1 MPFTIQQI
9 NNQLKNKLKNVYS
22 NAEIQQLL
30 FLIYKKA
37 ANLSKIQVL
46 TNYEMQIPEHNYNEI
61 TDIANRLANNEPIDY
76 IIGETEFFNLQF
88 IVNPS
93 VLIPRPET
101 EELVHWVLTDYNKKQ
116 KILDIGTGS
125 GCIAVSLAKNMQN
138 AEVFAVDISKQAL
151 ETAKK
156 NAQNNGAKI
165 NFAECN
171 ILNADYT
178 LLPQGIDIIISNPPY
193 VRQSEKTFIKPN
205 VLDYEPELA
214 LFVTDNNPIV
224 FYKEIALAGKKILNN
239 NGLIFFEINE
249 ALAKEVKNM
258 LEELQYSQIEIRK
271 DINGKKRM
279 VKAMLTQ

>member
-156 NAQNNGAKI
+156 NAQNNGVKI

-224 FYKEIALAGKKILNN
+224 FYKEIALTGKKILNN

-271 DINGKKRM
+271 DINGKERM

>member
-224 FYKEIALAGKKILNN
+224 FYKKIALAGKKILNN